1 MKKVR
6 VLLAALLSVTV
17 VLGTAVPTY
26 AAEPVSNVLI
36 EVNATDM
43 NVSVTVPST
52 LPIVFNADGTNTFPD
67 NWTIE
72 NVSALAGI
80 HLKQIDLHADG
91 TGWKLVNDSETV
103 RTQVANGKAIKFFAG
118 VEGNMQLVEPD
129 NGSESEN
136 GTATFGVSD
145 ICIASGQTKDINFS
159 VERGAFTQTTVSAK
173 AFTMELGF
181 EFN

>member
-1 MKKVR
+1 MKKIK

-26 AAEPVSNVLI
+26 AASSKVLI
-36 EVNATDM
+36 EVKATDM

-72 NVSALAGI
+72 NTSAIAGI
-80 HLKQIDLHADG
+80 HLKQIDMSADG
-91 TGWKLVNDSETV
+91 TEWQLLADSVDVKQQVVNS
-103 RTQVANGKAIKFFAG
+103 KSIKFFAG
-118 VEGNMQLVEPD
+118 KAGALKMVVPD
-129 NGSESEN
+129 NGTEDSSGSVTFEN
-136 GTATFGVSD
+136 TD
-145 ICIASGQTKDINFS
+145 ITIASGERKELSFA
-159 VERGAFTQTTVSAK
+159 VERGAYTDTQASAK
-173 AFTMELGF
+173 AFAMVLNF

>member
-1 MKKVR
+1 MKKVQ
-6 VLLAALLSVTV
+6 VLIAALLSVTV

-26 AAEPVSNVLI
+26 AKEPVSEVKI

-52 LPIVFNADGTNTFPD
+52 LPIVFNADGTNTFPEH
-67 NWTIE
+67 WTIE

-80 HLKQIDLHADG
+80 HLKQIDLNAGG
-91 TGWKLVNDSETV
+91 TGWTLVKDTAKV
-103 RTQVANGKAIKFFAG
+103 RTQTVNGKAIKFSAG
-118 VEGNMQLVEPD
+118 VDGKMQLVEPT
-129 NGSESEN
+129 NGSESEM
-136 GTATFGVSD
+136 GSAIFGDTD
-145 ICIASGQTKDINFS
+145 ICIASGGSKDLMFV
-159 VERGAFTQTTVSAK
+159 VERGAFTETTVSAK